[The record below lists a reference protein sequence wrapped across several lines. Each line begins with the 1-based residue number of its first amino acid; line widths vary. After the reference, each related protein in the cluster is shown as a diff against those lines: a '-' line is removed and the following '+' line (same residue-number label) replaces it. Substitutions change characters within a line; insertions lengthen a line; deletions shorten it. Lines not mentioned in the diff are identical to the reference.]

1 MVSTRSP
8 PPSSTTPTKLL
19 RSPRSPRSP
28 KSPFPKPADSF
39 APLTSVLADKAQS
52 DAPVEPKAFLL
63 RRVLSGGSTATAT
76 TSESGTASP
85 SMKTT
90 PLSPSSP
97 GTRTPRAGQ
106 QQLAGD
112 MDGLNVRSPI
122 SNDGQLPGE
131 GMLGTT
137 VNANDTPE
145 EMAVETSSQESNGN
159 DAGSGEKEIGAG
171 RKGHVPL
178 RSYSSST
185 ESSSSQHPI
194 PPSYLGSSYGP
205 EGFPISQ
212 SPMDS
217 PMAYPSYLT
226 TGLGYFGNGNDPE
239 LAAKQAAALAR
250 ADEAVRQLN
259 NTSTVIQG
267 PTPGLPYPSDSFQI
281 PRNFAN
287 FVTPQQPGPAVTRQ
301 SSTSSSTDAASTS
314 SEESD
319 WCIPSIEWVPAN
331 QWQQSNYLNSP
342 GSQFARDK
350 ERTASSSRMPP
361 PSSTKPSSPRRHS
374 VDRSSLQHRNSIPV
388 GASAGTPPPGMT
400 SRPSWSASTAAS
412 SEPPEDDDDAATV
425 GHAARERSHSS
436 SSQSAQ
442 SGLDLLWRAAHGLPS
457 ASNVGTPYDPA
468 FEHKGKR
475 KAGAEAVDKWRASGI
490 PTGVPPGG
498 DAEVEGSTPPLPGPP
513 PRKRRRSEMESEQ
526 MDETLDQS
534 EEDEPIKEESS
545 DYHSPATSE
554 PVPSDHDSDYG
565 GGSSAVKRG
574 KVAGRGRGRPK
585 GSTAGAGGQRGRTL
599 ASKVD
604 LASAPGGV
612 TKQGNIK
619 KVRKVGDSPNG
630 LAKGAVK
637 EAVHVPP
644 GGVQC
649 DYINPLPPYNRCTDV
664 FTRKYDLP
672 RHMARHARREGE
684 LVVEGALDEAKAVL
698 WRKFKDKPK
707 VQCGTCGESF
717 TRMDA
722 LKRHQAKQHH

>member
-1 MVSTRSP
+1 MVSTRSPP

-39 APLTSVLADKAQS
+39 APLTSVLADKAQL
-52 DAPVEPKAFLL
+52 DAAHPIEPKALL
-63 RRVLSGGSTATAT
+63 LQRVLSGGSTATTA

-85 SMKTT
+85 SMKSV

-122 SNDGQLPGE
+122 SNNGQLPGE
-131 GMLGTT
+131 GMLGM
-137 VNANDTPE
+137 VNAVSETPE
-145 EMAVETSSQESNGN
+145 EMAVEPASQESNGN
-159 DAGSGEKEIGAG
+159 DGSNGKEIGVG
-171 RKGHVPL
+171 RNGHGVS

-185 ESSSSQHPI
+185 ESSSSQHPV

-226 TGLGYFGNGNDPE
+226 SGLGYFGNGNDPE

-267 PTPGLPYPSDSFQI
+267 PTPGLPYPTDNFAI
-281 PRNFAN
+281 PRNYTN
-287 FVTPQQPGPAVTRQ
+287 FVTPQQAGPPVTRQ

-361 PSSTKPSSPRRHS
+361 PSSIKPSSPRRPS
-374 VDRSSLQHRNSIPV
+374 ADRSIQHRNSIPV
-388 GASAGTPPPGMT
+388 GASAGTPPPGMI

-425 GHAARERSHSS
+425 GHAARERSHST

-442 SGLDLLWRAAHGLPS
+442 SGLDLLWRAAHGLPH
-457 ASNVGTPYDPA
+457 ASHVGTPYDPA

-513 PRKRRRSEMESEQ
+513 RKRRRSEMELEP
-526 MDETLDQS
+526 MDEDLEEVD
-534 EEDEPIKEESS
+534 EDEPIKEELS
-545 DYHSPATSE
+545 DYHSPSTSE

-565 GGSSAVKRG
+565 GSSAAPKRG
-574 KVAGRGRGRPK
+574 KATGRGRGRPK
-585 GSTAGAGGQRGRTL
+585 GSTAAVGGPRGRTL

-604 LASAPGGV
+604 LATAPGGV

-630 LAKGAVK
+630 LAKGASK

-684 LVVEGALDEAKAVL
+684 LVVEGALDNEKAVL
-698 WRKFKDKPK
+698 WKKFKDKPK
-707 VQCGTCGESF
+707 VQCDTCGESF